1 MTAALLQIDR
11 FLHRNRLYGQGID
24 LRPYCASFLAEMERG
39 LDGKRS
45 SLPMIPTYIEASR
58 AVPRGERVIALDAGG
73 TNMRVAVVSFDPAG
87 KPVVEN
93 LTRHRMPGVD
103 EALDRDA
110 FFCALAQ
117 VVLPA
122 AARVDKIGFCF
133 SYPVEMMPDRD
144 GRLIH
149 FTKEIK
155 ARGVDGELI
164 GANLGRALAAAGASR
179 PARITL
185 LNDTVA
191 TLLAGRNAL
200 PDRRFDGFIG
210 VVCGTGIN
218 VACVEHNALIRKTP
232 GLDAAGSQIV
242 NTESGSFARGVFGPV
257 DDAFDATTADPGRYR
272 HEKTISGAYLGA
284 LCLFAAR
291 AAARDGCISAE
302 GSAVLERIPGLS
314 TRELN
319 DFLLY
324 PDGGGNP
331 LAAVCAQ
338 MPVSD
343 AQALY
348 RLCDSLVERAAA
360 MVAVNLGAVLLKS
373 GAGQDPRYPACI
385 AVDGTTFWQLRTFR
399 LRVESHM
406 RRLLTGRRER
416 AWEITSVED
425 APLLGAAI
433 AALTN

>member
-1 MTAALLQIDR
+1 VNHTLRHIDL
-11 FLHRNRLYGQGID
+11 FLRRNRLHGQGID
-24 LRPYCASFLAEMERG
+24 LRPYCAAFLAEMDRG
-39 LDGKRS
+39 LEGTPS
-45 SLPMIPTYIEASR
+45 SLPMIPTYIETSR
-58 AVPRGERVIALDAGG
+58 GIPRGERVIALDAGG
-73 TNMRVAVVSFDPAG
+73 TNMRVAVVSFDLAG
-87 KPVVEN
+87 KPVVES

-103 EALDRDA
+103 ESLDRDA
-110 FFCALAQ
+110 FFRAMAQ
-117 VVLPA
+117 VVLPVTG
-122 AARVDKIGFCF
+122 RVDRIGFCF
-133 SYPVEMMPDRD
+133 SYPAEITPDRD

-164 GANLGRALAAAGASR
+164 GENLGRALKAAGASV
-179 PARITL
+179 PARIVL

-200 PDRRFDGFIG
+200 PDRRFDGFLG
-210 VVCGTGIN
+210 VVCGTGLN
-218 VACVEHNALIRKTP
+218 VSYVEQNALIHKTP

-242 NTESGSFARGVFGPV
+242 NTESGSFARGACGPV
-257 DDAFDATTADPGRYR
+257 DDAFDATLANPGKYR

-284 LCLFAAR
+284 LCLFAAC
-291 AAARDGCISAE
+291 AAAREGCISPAGKAE
-302 GSAVLERIPGLS
+302 LERIPALS

-324 PDGGGNP
+324 PDGPGNP
-331 LAAVCAQ
+331 LAAACAKL
-338 MPVSD
+338 PVSD
-343 AQALY
+343 AQAIY

-360 MVAVNLGAVLLKS
+360 MMAVNLGAVLLKS
-373 GAGQDPRYPACI
+373 GAGRDPRYPACI

-406 RRLLTGRRER
+406 RRLLSADRER
-416 AWEITSVED
+416 AWEITSVVD

>member
-1 MTAALLQIDR
+1 MNDSLRRIDR
-11 FLHRNRLYGQGID
+11 FLRRNRLYGQCLD
-24 LRPYCASFLAEMERG
+24 LRPSCASFLEEMGRG
-39 LDGKRS
+39 LDGKPS
-45 SLPMIPTYIEASR
+45 SLPMIATYIETSR

-73 TNMRVAVVSFDPAG
+73 TNMRVAVVSFDPSG

-93 LTRHRMPGVD
+93 LARHRMPGVD

-110 FFCALAQ
+110 FFRAMAQ
-117 VVLPA
+117 VVLPVTG
-122 AARVDKIGFCF
+122 RIDRIGFCF
-133 SYPVEMMPDRD
+133 SYAAEITPDRD
-144 GRLIH
+144 GRLLY

-155 ARGVDGELI
+155 AQGVVGELI
-164 GANLGRALAAAGASR
+164 GANLRRALSAAGSSV
-179 PARITL
+179 PARIVL

-191 TLLAGRNAL
+191 TLLAGRNVQ
-200 PDRRFDGFIG
+200 PDRRFDGFMGI
-210 VVCGTGIN
+210 VCGTGIN
-218 VACVEHNALIRKTP
+218 AAYVEKNALIRKTRN
-232 GLDAAGSQIV
+232 LNAVDSQIV
-242 NTESGSFARGVFGPV
+242 NTESGSFARGVHGPV
-257 DDAFDATTADPGRYR
+257 DAAFDAAMANPGKYR

-291 AAARDGCISAE
+291 AAARVGCFSRAGGAE
-302 GSAVLERIPGLS
+302 LERIPALS

-324 PDGGGNP
+324 PDSEGNP
-331 LAAVCAQ
+331 LAAACAK
-338 MPVSD
+338 MPGSD
-343 AQALY
+343 AQAVY

-373 GAGQDPRYPACI
+373 GAGQDPRYPCCI

-406 RRLLTGRRER
+406 RRLLVGDRER
-416 AWEITSVED
+416 AWEINSVED